1 MATTATVRKH
11 LKGCAALCP
20 QNPRHRGFTGRRRR
34 AAGRDK
40 DKGRGYGGPN
50 VERQVF
56 GVLLTFFVV
65 LFSFSGASHSLPQ
78 SAMCFSSPSGTPSVP
93 LRPSLFGS
101 AQRLA
106 APPGPK
112 ESSCSAPENRPDA
125 EKRPAASHLRARPGG
140 GVAHAAAR
148 GRRARHPVAPALRA
162 RRRGRSAPRAR
173 RGAPRAPRP
182 PPGDPGPARSRGRP
196 GLATMD
202 DDG

>member
-1 MATTATVRKH
+1 MH
-11 LKGCAALCP
+11 SCSS
-20 QNPRHRGFTGRRRR
+20 RRRR
-34 AAGRDK
+34 RRRRRRGQRQGQGPGLRRAQRGAAGL
-40 DKGRGYGGPN
+40 RGAAH
-50 VERQVF
+50 
-56 GVLLTFFVV
+56 LLRRPLLLLGCF
-65 LFSFSGASHSLPQ
+65 ALPPPK
-78 SAMCFSSPSGTPSVP
+78 AMCFSSPSGTPSVP

-148 GRRARHPVAPALRA
+148 GRRVRHPVAPALRA

-182 PPGDPGPARSRGRP
+182 PPGAPGPARSRGRP